1 MSNKLHNQSVD
12 NLFDAIL
19 TLRNRE
25 ECYAF
30 FMDVC
35 TMNEIASLSQ
45 RRDDQPG
52 QPLAELR
59 QRRLSDGLAP
69 S

>member
-35 TMNEIASLSQ
+35 TMNEIACLH
-45 RRDDQPG
+45 RDDQPG